1 MAPIQL
7 RLRDGALVVPP
18 FRLRK
23 HGQTYASRAELLLE
37 LGALRPGAYRLVAV
51 QNFHVEDSSPRLEE
65 CAAGVF
71 LARRR
76 ADGRWEEPERFP
88 VECRTLALLGYVEV
102 GPVPRVAP
110 AA

>member
-7 RLRDGALVVPP
+7 RIRDGALVVPP

-23 HGQTYASRAELLLE
+23 HGTTYASRAELAIGLA
-37 LGALRPGAYRLVAV
+37 GLRPGAYRVVAV
-51 QNFHVEDSSPRLEE
+51 HNFHAEDRSPRLDE
-65 CAAGVF
+65 CAAGIF

-76 ADGRWEEPERFP
+76 SDGRWETPERFP

-102 GPVPRVAP
+102 GPAPRVA
-110 AA
+110 AAA